1 MKKILIITYYWPPS
15 GGAGVQRWLKM
26 SQYLRDLGFDL
37 TVLTV
42 DESTAMYPQQ
52 DASLEEEASGLNVV
66 KTKALSLSKFL
77 KKKKSIPFGGFVS
90 EKRPSLKTRLMLWV
104 RGNLIFPDPRVLWNF
119 SAYRK
124 AKNLIIKNNISTVI
138 TSSPPHSTQLIG
150 LKLKQFFGEKIN
162 WITDFRDPL
171 TDIYYFDQLGIGAKM
186 LKKHKHYEKLILQKA
201 NSVLSVGPELV
212 TMLQDKVIDAEKN
225 KFYSIP
231 NGYDERDFSDLIVP
245 DVEVADL
252 TYTGSLGDKYD
263 LNGFITALKLVP
275 KGFFFRFIGNI
286 HPKWKQKIEQDLD
299 GYVKMEWLQ
308 ELSHKDAL
316 GYLFKSKTQLL
327 VIPRVEQNDCIITG
341 KLFEYLRSHKRVL
354 GIGPVNGDAAK
365 ILREC
370 KSGAMFN
377 YDDSESIAKFLNET
391 QIENLADLELIRQ
404 HSRKD
409 LTKKLSHLIQ

>member
-162 WITDFRDPL
+162 WITDFRDPW